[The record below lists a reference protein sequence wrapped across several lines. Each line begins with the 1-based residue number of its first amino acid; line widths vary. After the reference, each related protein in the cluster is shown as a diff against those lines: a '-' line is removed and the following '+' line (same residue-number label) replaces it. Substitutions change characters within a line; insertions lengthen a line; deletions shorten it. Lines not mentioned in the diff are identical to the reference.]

1 MNHREPP
8 HPTAGVR
15 RARLCLALLLPAVLA
30 PAGAHAAL
38 RPKAALK
45 ADQNAYLPAIAA
57 PALRFQAP
65 ALPREQVARITF
77 TKPAPKPE
85 SAPALPKADA
95 TARAAPAAPATE
107 AKDAGEKTATRPAV
121 TASAR
126 PPAQI
131 IPDDTRGAV
140 QAEDFIPFF
149 QLPGSA
155 RSPGGLNVIVP
166 LPTPAAVPTPGALP
180 PSSATFRQ
188 TP

>member
-1 MNHREPP
+1 MNHCEPP

-38 RPKAALK
+38 RPKPALK
-45 ADQNAYLPAIAA
+45 ADKDAYLPAIAA

-65 ALPREQVARITF
+65 ALPRAQVARITF
-77 TKPAPKPE
+77 PKPTPKPE
-85 SAPALPKADA
+85 ATPPAPKADA
-95 TARAAPAAPATE
+95 TAPAAPVIE
-107 AKDAGEKTATRPAV
+107 PKDAGERSDTKPAV
-121 TASAR
+121 TAPSR

-131 IPDDTRGAV
+131 LPDDTRSAV

-149 QLPGSA
+149 RLPGSS
-155 RSPGGLNVIVP
+155 RTPGGANVIVP
-166 LPTPAAVPTPGALP
+166 LPAPAAPPAPGALP

>member
-15 RARLCLALLLPAVLA
+15 RAKLCLALLLPALLA

-38 RPKAALK
+38 RSKAAPKA
-45 ADQNAYLPAIAA
+45 DPNAYLPTVAA
-57 PALRFQAP
+57 PALRFQTP
-65 ALPREQVARITF
+65 TPPRDQIARLIF
-77 TKPAPKPE
+77 PKPAAKPE
-85 SAPALPKADA
+85 IAPALPKADVTPRVA
-95 TARAAPAAPATE
+95 KAAAAETP
-107 AKDAGEKTATRPAV
+107 DAAAQADTKPAV

-131 IPDDTRGAV
+131 IPDDTRNAV

-149 QLPGSA
+149 QLPGSVRA
-155 RSPGGLNVIVP
+155 PGGLNVIVP
-166 LPTPAAVPTPGALP
+166 LPAPSAVPAPGALP